1 VSSSTRPPLIGLSTY
16 RSPAQM
22 DGYDTDFVALPA
34 QYLEAITRGGGV
46 GVLIPPQPLHSDEAR
61 RILSSL
67 DGLVICGGWDI
78 EPSRYGQEPSDKM
91 EATDSLRD
99 ETEMTLL
106 RAALELDMPVLGIC
120 RGAQMLNVHLGGTL
134 HQHVPDVTG
143 SDRYRKPG
151 GLFTNEEMTLEPD
164 SRLATIFSGDKSVPG
179 PVQHHQAID
188 QVAEGLVVSARGPD
202 GIVQGVEAPEKTFCV
217 AVQWH
222 PEENL
227 DDVRIFDALVAEAD
241 RYRANTSSRQVDR
254 K

>member
-1 VSSSTRPPLIGLSTY
+1 MSSSSRPALIGLSTY

-46 GVLIPPQPLHSDEAR
+46 GVLIPPQPLDVEEAT

-78 EPSRYGQEPSDKM
+78 EPSLYGQEPGEKM
-91 EATDSLRD
+91 EETDSLRD

-106 RAALELDMPVLGIC
+106 GVALKLDMPVLGIC

-151 GLFTNEEMTLEPD
+151 GLFTNEEMTVEEN
-164 SRLATIFSGDKSVPG
+164 SRLASIFSGDKTVLG

-202 GIVQGVEAPEKTFCV
+202 GIIQGVEAPDKTFCV

-227 DDVRIFDALVAEAD
+227 SDVRIFNRLVAEAV
-241 RYRANTSSRQVDR
+241 RYRNR
-254 K
+254 

>member
-1 VSSSTRPPLIGLSTY
+1 MSSSPRPPLIGLSTY
-16 RSPAQM
+16 RAPAQM

-46 GVLIPPQPLHSDEAR
+46 GVLIPPQPLESEDAA
-61 RILSSL
+61 RILASL

-78 EPSRYGQEPSDKM
+78 EPSRYGQEPGDKM
-91 EATDSLRD
+91 EETDSLRD

-106 RAALELDMPVLGIC
+106 GSALELDMPVLGIC

-134 HQHVPDVTG
+134 HQHVPDITG

-151 GLFTNEEMTLEPD
+151 GLFTDEDMTVEPD
-164 SRLATIFSGDKSVPG
+164 TRLAHIFSGDHTIAG

-202 GIVQGVEAPEKTFCV
+202 GIIQGVEAPNKTFCV

-227 DDVRIFDALVAEAD
+227 DDVRIFDALVTEAA
-241 RYRANTSSRQVDR
+241 RYRRTRTSQ
-254 K
+254 

>member
-1 VSSSTRPPLIGLSTY
+1 VSSSSSRPPLIGLTTY

-22 DGYDTDFVALPA
+22 DGYDSEFVALPA
-34 QYLEAITRGGGV
+34 QYVEGITRAGGV
-46 GVLIPPQPLHSDEAR
+46 GVLIPPQPLDREEAR
-61 RILSSL
+61 RILASL
-67 DGLVICGGWDI
+67 SGLVICGGWDI
-78 EPSRYGQEPSDKM
+78 EPSLYGQKPSDKL

-99 ETEMTLL
+99 ATEMTLL
-106 RAALELDMPVLGIC
+106 GVALDRDMPVLGIC

-151 GLFTNEEMTLEPD
+151 GLFTDEDMTLVPG
-164 SRLATIFSGDKSVPG
+164 SRLASIFSGDASVPG

-188 QVAEGLVVSARGPD
+188 QVAASLVVSARGPD
-202 GIVQGVEAPEKTFCV
+202 GIVQGVEAPEKSFCV

-227 DDVRIFDALVAEAD
+227 DDIRIFDALVTEAA
-241 RYRANTSSRQVDR
+241 RYRATTTQEVDR
-254 K
+254 L

>member
-1 VSSSTRPPLIGLSTY
+1 VSAPPTTPLIGLSTY

-46 GVLIPPQPLHSDEAR
+46 GVLIPPQPLTEKDAW
-61 RILSSL
+61 RILKGL

-78 EPSRYGQEPSDKM
+78 EPQRYGQEPSPRM
-91 EATDSLRD
+91 EATDPLRD
-99 ETEMTLL
+99 ATEDTLL
-106 RAALELDMPVLGIC
+106 GVALQLDMPVVGIC

-143 SDRYRKPG
+143 SDIYRKPG
-151 GLFTNEEMTLEPD
+151 GLFTREEMSLEPG
-164 SRLATIFSGDKSVPG
+164 STLATIFDNDRSVPG

-188 QVAEGLVVSARGPD
+188 QVAEGLVVTARGPD
-202 GIVQGVEAPEKTFCV
+202 GIVQGVEAPGKTFCV

-227 DDVRIFDALVAEAD
+227 DDVRIFSSLVDQAR
-241 RYRANTSSRQVDR
+241 RYRETR
-254 K
+254 

>member
-1 VSSSTRPPLIGLSTY
+1 MSSTRPPLIGLSTY

-22 DGYDTDFVALPA
+22 DGYDTEFVALPA

-46 GVLIPPQPLHSDEAR
+46 GILIPPQPLDATEAA
-61 RILSSL
+61 RILGGL

-78 EPSRYGQEPSDKM
+78 HPSRYGQEPGDKM
-91 EATDSLRD
+91 EVTDSLRD
-99 ETEMTLL
+99 ETENTLL
-106 RAALELDMPVLGIC
+106 GVALDYDMPVLGIC

-151 GLFTNEEMTLEPD
+151 ALFTNEDMSLEPH
-164 SRLATIFSGDKSVPG
+164 SRLAEIFSGDTTVPG

-188 QVAEGLVVSARGPD
+188 QVAPGLVVSARGPD
-202 GIVQGVEAPEKTFCV
+202 GIIQGVEAPEKNFCV

-227 DDVRIFDALVAEAD
+227 EDVRVFDALVSEAR
-241 RYRANTSSRQVDR
+241 RYRSRHENG
-254 K
+254 

>member
-1 VSSSTRPPLIGLSTY
+1 MASSLRRPLIGLSTY

-46 GVLIPPQPLHSDEAR
+46 GVLIPPQPLDPAEAT
-61 RILSSL
+61 RILGAL
-67 DGLVICGGWDI
+67 DGVVICGGWDV

-91 EATDSLRD
+91 EETDSLRD

-106 RAALELDMPVLGIC
+106 GAALELDMPVLGIC

-151 GLFTNEEMTLEPD
+151 GLFTKEDMTLEPN
-164 SRLATIFSGDKSVPG
+164 SRLAEIFDNEPQVPG

-188 QVAEGLVVSARGPD
+188 QVANGLVVSARGPD
-202 GIVQGVEAPEKTFCV
+202 GIIQGVEAPGRGFCV

-227 DDVRIFDALVAEAD
+227 DDVRIFQALISEASH
-241 RYRANTSSRQVDR
+241 YRAQKSS
-254 K
+254 

>member
-1 VSSSTRPPLIGLSTY
+1 
-16 RSPAQM
+16 M
-22 DGYDTDFVALPA
+22 DSYDTEFVGLPS
-34 QYLEAITRGGGV
+34 QYLEAITRSGGV
-46 GVLIPPQPLHSDEAR
+46 GVLIPPQPLGSDDAS
-61 RILSSL
+61 RILQGL

-78 EPSRYGQEPSDKM
+78 DPGLYGQDASDKM
-91 EATDSLRD
+91 EAIDPLRD
-99 ETEMTLL
+99 ATENTLL
-106 RAALELDMPVLGIC
+106 AAALDIDLPVLGIC

-143 SDRYRKPG
+143 SDIYRKPG
-151 GLFTNEEMTLEPD
+151 LDFTHEPMTLTQG
-164 SRLATIFSGDKSVPG
+164 SALADIYSHEESVPG

-202 GIVQGVEAPEKTFCV
+202 GIVQGVEAPARRFCV

-227 DDVRIFDALVAEAD
+227 ADTRIFEALVTAAAQ
-241 RYRANTSSRQVDR
+241 YRSG

>member
-1 VSSSTRPPLIGLSTY
+1 MSSSSRPPLIGLSTY

-46 GVLIPPQPLHSDEAR
+46 GVLIPPQPLQSDEAL
-61 RILSSL
+61 RILRSL
-67 DGLVICGGWDI
+67 DGLVVCGGWDI
-78 EPSRYGQEPSDKM
+78 EPSRYGQEASDKL
-91 EATDSLRD
+91 EATDPLRD

-106 RAALELDMPVLGIC
+106 GAALELDMPVLGIC
-120 RGAQMLNVHLGGTL
+120 RGAQILNVHLGGTL

-151 GLFTNEEMTLEPD
+151 GLFTKEDMVLEPH
-164 SRLATIFSGDKSVPG
+164 SRLARIFSGDSTVPG

-188 QVAEGLVVSARGPD
+188 QVADGLVVAARGPD
-202 GIVQGVEAPEKTFCV
+202 GIVQGVEAPGKTFCV

-227 DDVRIFDALVAEAD
+227 DDVRIFEALVAEAD
-241 RYRANTSSRQVDR
+241 RYRAAQTAD
-254 K
+254 

>member
-1 VSSSTRPPLIGLSTY
+1 VPSSSSSPLIGLSTY

-46 GVLIPPQPLHSDEAR
+46 GVLIPPQPLTSDEAL
-61 RILSSL
+61 RILRSL

-78 EPSRYGQEPSDKM
+78 EPKRYGQEPSDKM
-91 EATDSLRD
+91 EETDSLRD

-106 RAALELDMPVLGIC
+106 GAALELDMPVLGIC

-151 GLFTNEEMTLEPD
+151 GLFTNEEMALEPH
-164 SRLATIFSGDKSVPG
+164 SRLADIFSGDKSVAG

-188 QVAEGLVVSARGPD
+188 QVAEGLVVSAKGPD
-202 GIVQGVEAPEKTFCV
+202 GIIQGVEAPDKTFCV

-227 DDVRIFDALVAEAD
+227 DDVRIFDALVAEAIQ
-241 RYRANTSSRQVDR
+241 YRAHAASG
-254 K
+254 

>member
-1 VSSSTRPPLIGLSTY
+1 MSSSSRPPLIGLSTY
-16 RSPAQM
+16 RSPAHM
-22 DGYDTDFVALPA
+22 DGYDTEFVALPS

-46 GVLIPPQPLHSDEAR
+46 GVLIPPQPLERDEAD
-61 RILSSL
+61 RILRSL
-67 DGLVICGGWDI
+67 DGVVICGGWDI
-78 EPSRYGQEPSDKM
+78 DPSRYGQEPSDKL

-106 RAALELDMPVLGIC
+106 SVALELDMPVLGIC

-151 GLFTNEEMTLEPD
+151 DLFTNENMTVEPD
-164 SRLATIFSGDKSVPG
+164 SRLAEIFSGDTTVQG

-202 GIVQGVEAPEKTFCV
+202 GIIQGVEAPGKTFCV

-227 DDVRIFDALVAEAD
+227 DDVRIFDALVTEAA
-241 RYRANTSSRQVDR
+241 RYRDTHTSR
-254 K
+254 

>member
-1 VSSSTRPPLIGLSTY
+1 MSLRATPPLIGLSTY

-34 QYLEAITRGGGV
+34 QYLEAITRAGGV
-46 GVLIPPQPLHSDEAR
+46 GVLIPPQPLGLDDAR
-61 RILSSL
+61 RIVNGL

-78 EPSRYGQEPSDKM
+78 ESTLYGQEPTDKM
-91 EATDSLRD
+91 EETDPLRD
-99 ETEMTLL
+99 RTEMTLL
-106 RAALELDMPVLGIC
+106 SAALEADMPVLGIC

-143 SDRYRKPG
+143 SDIYRKPG
-151 GLFTNEEMTLEPD
+151 GLFTNETMSLVPQSTLAD
-164 SRLATIFSGDKSVPG
+164 IFDGEDSVPG

-188 QVAEGLVVSARGPD
+188 QVAPGLVVSARGPD
-202 GIVQGVEAPEKTFCV
+202 GIIQGVEAPDKNFCV

-227 DDVRIFDALVAEAD
+227 SDIRIFERLVAEAEG
-241 RYRANTSSRQVDR
+241 YRER
-254 K
+254 

>member
-1 VSSSTRPPLIGLSTY
+1 VSLSSRPPLIGLSTY

-46 GVLIPPQPLHSDEAR
+46 GVLIPPQPLEAEEAT
-61 RILSSL
+61 RILASL

-78 EPSRYGQEPSDKM
+78 DPSRYGQQPSDKM
-91 EATDSLRD
+91 EETDSLRD

-106 RAALELDMPVLGIC
+106 GAALKLDMPVLGIC

-151 GLFTNEEMTLEPD
+151 GLFTNEEMALEPD
-164 SRLATIFSGDKSVPG
+164 SRLASIFSGDTSVPG

-188 QVAEGLVVSARGPD
+188 QVAQGLVVSARGPD
-202 GIVQGVEAPEKTFCV
+202 GIIQGVEAPGQTFCV

-227 DDVRIFDALVAEAD
+227 EDVRIFDALVAEAA
-241 RYRANTSSRQVDR
+241 RYRDAIAAG
-254 K
+254 